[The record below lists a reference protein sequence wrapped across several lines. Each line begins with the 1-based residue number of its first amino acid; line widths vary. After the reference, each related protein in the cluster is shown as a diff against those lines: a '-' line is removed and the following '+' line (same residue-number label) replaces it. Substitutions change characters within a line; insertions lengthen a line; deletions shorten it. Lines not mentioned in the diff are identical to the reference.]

1 MDHGWTGAARHH
13 PAAVLGLGPLSI
25 PAGPLY
31 APFPPLP
38 FRQLLPLQPSAFFW
52 MGPRQDHKDTMPP
65 SPPRFLLQNPCFN
78 ANLKYRRRGRDL
90 SFSPS
95 VSSPPTNS
103 PDRPSISLRET
114 LTAQVICHRSLKHGM
129 YDRCSRRSGKCW
141 FLRRAVPEGCFGET
155 TRKGMSPVTRQG
167 VSTHSGDLPIS
178 PNTLLQH
185 GLHTGRA
192 FNVRVRGHSNIGIV
206 TNTFV
211 DAKN

>member
-95 VSSPPTNS
+95 VSRPT
-103 PDRPSISLRET
+103 
-114 LTAQVICHRSLKHGM
+114 HK
-129 YDRCSRRSGKCW
+129 
-141 FLRRAVPEGCFGET
+141 F
-155 TRKGMSPVTRQG
+155 TRQAQYQPQ
-167 VSTHSGDLPIS
+167 GDPDC
-178 PNTLLQH
+178 
-185 GLHTGRA
+185 TG
-192 FNVRVRGHSNIGIV
+192 NLSQKPETWHV
-206 TNTFV
+206 
-211 DAKN
+211 